1 MAGVTVATSIAPAF
15 ADTQELKVQEYNKI
29 YTGDSK
35 NIDSLLDGVTNLLG
49 KKYTQNEQLF
59 PTEGRE
65 PGNVYSIYSGATLDD
80 INQQI
85 LHMQGSMQKN
95 DHGVSEV
102 VPAST
107 LGTEKVTSV
116 SIKNQIDALNE
127 GDTLNVV
134 VLDKGHKTVDGK
146 TVDYKY
152 EQFKTAAEIKEL
164 AEANGKIAKVVS
176 NNDVEVR
183 TNPGDKPVVIS
194 TGDYIVDFTK
204 PVINEFNE
212 VIGYKKKP
220 FDIKSVVTNVI
231 TIEKTSATRSE
242 LKASDL
248 FDGLRLTEKGTSL
261 TAKLTNAKENDKEI
275 EFKNA
280 NFLVT
285 NPSFAEKPSFEIQ
298 IKNKLTGKIEEII
311 KISDEDASL
320 VRNLYQVIS
329 GTDLGYLQVS
339 NISGDDRFKTA
350 IEVSKNTFKAQN
362 PKNADEFAN
371 AVVLVGKD
379 SVVDGLA
386 ASPLAFSKKAPIL
399 LTDKN
404 GLNKETEKELLR
416 VLSNDL
422 KNKTIYIIG
431 GENQFSKEAENGLSR
446 LGVKNIK
453 RISGNDR
460 YETSL
465 AISRELNSS
474 SNKAFVVGGYGEA
487 DAMSIA
493 AYASS
498 QESPIIVTDKNNLSK
513 EAIKQLNGKEI
524 EIVGGQNSVSN
535 EVQTL
540 LSKLDSDKNATRIS
554 GRDRQETNA
563 QVINK
568 YYRTSKKVYMA
579 KDGYRKQSDLIDAL
593 SVAPL
598 AAKEDSPIVL
608 ATSDISSAQK
618 DSIVLRLRKTIKS
631 IVQVGHGM
639 ADKAITNLIDGIKYP
654 NL

>member
-59 PTEGRE
+59 QTEGRE

-80 INQQI
+80 INAQI
-85 LHMQGSMQKN
+85 LKMQGDTQNLPSP
-95 DHGVSEV
+95 S
-102 VPAST
+102 
-107 LGTEKVTSV
+107 LGDEKVTSV

-134 VLDKGHKTVDGK
+134 VLDKGHRTVDGK

-152 EQFKTAAEIKEL
+152 KQFKTAAEIKSL
-164 AEANGKIAKVVS
+164 AEADGKIAKVVS
-176 NNDVEVR
+176 NNDVEIR
-183 TNPGDKPVVIS
+183 NNPGDKPVVIS
-194 TGDYIVDFTK
+194 TGNDIVDFTK

-248 FDGLRLTEKGTSL
+248 CDGLRLTVKGTEL
-261 TAKLTNAKENDKEI
+261 ANKLNSAKEEDKI
-275 EFKNA
+275 VEFKNA

-285 NPSFAEKPSFEIQ
+285 NPSFSEKPYFEIY
-298 IKNKLTGKIEEII
+298 IKNKITNKIDEII
-311 KISDEDASL
+311 KVSDEDTYAI
-320 VRNLYQVIS
+320 RPLYQFLS
-329 GTDLGYLQVS
+329 GKDLNYLPVS
-339 NISGDDRFKTA
+339 NIAGDNRFKTA
-350 IEVSKNTFKAQN
+350 IEVSKNTFKAEN
-362 PKNADEFAN
+362 PHNANEFAD

-386 ASPLAFSKKAPIL
+386 ASPLAFSKNAPIL

-465 AISRELNSS
+465 AISRELKSS

-498 QESPIIVTDKNNLSK
+498 QKSPIIVTDKNNLSK

-579 KDGYRKQSDLIDAL
+579 KDGYKKQSDLIDAL

-639 ADKAITNLIDGIKYP
+639 ADKAINNLIEGIKYP
-654 NL
+654 HL